1 MRSLAPPGKTGRS
14 RRIPPAGLRSG
25 RRSLAGSLP
34 SSSNP
39 YSNRSFPKLR
49 DKKHGVYHKEQI
61 RNPPCGIEFAAD
73 RPIGNGHHPGAKRQY
88 ERNQGRRFPGR
99 RWLAVQ
105 IQRRQSGCRHQHVE
119 RKKRPVPSDQN
130 RVPVIGIS
138 PFGRDE
144 AQCRRAEI

>member
-1 MRSLAPPGKTGRS
+1 MRSLALPEKPGASAGFPGRPP
-14 RRIPPAGLRSG
+14 LRFASAF
-25 RRSLAGSLP
+25 AGSLP
-34 SSSNP
+34 SSSKP
-39 YSNRSFPKLR
+39 YSKRAFPILR

-88 ERNQGRRFPGR
+88 ERNQGCRFPGR
-99 RWLAVQ
+99 RRLAVQ

-130 RVPVIGIS
+130 RVPVIGIC